1 MNQKEINELRRRF
14 RPEKSAISR
23 VYGCYVNSSKEIVSD
38 LDESLGMMPQEESE
52 KYLSL
57 LKKGLSGSLGKN
69 LIDIVFSTQQVV
81 DSEEHRLL
89 TTLRDSQL
97 KDNEARQTFYHKV
110 IDSLDMGDSSYLLL
124 LTCDSYDVPHRGKD
138 DSLQADASDEVF
150 TYIVC
155 VVCPIKE
162 GKVELGYFPGDNE
175 FHCAA
180 GQTVAP
186 PELGFLFPAFDDR
199 AANIYNALFYS
210 RKANEIHQEFI
221 DAIFHVEAPMSAVE
235 QKEAFQSALSDA
247 FDCSLEVMQT
257 VHEQLREKIKEHRES
272 RSSEPLEM
280 SASEIGQILQSCGI
294 ADEQVAAFQE
304 NCGEQFGSGVVLNP
318 ANLIDSSRFEIKT
331 PEITISADPEYS
343 YLVETQIING
353 RKYLLGVHGPQILQE
368 SSLTQVVHKSLQH
381 LFELRGV
388 EPILV
393 MGPPGVPELLLT
405 MAEIHAEVAYSTQCL
420 VQLFFGIEQPH
431 LIQGGGAQYKLTI
444 ILGVGQI
451 MLLAKLLQRHFFS
464 QQIKCAVDP
473 ARSSTFML

>member
-14 RPEKSAISR
+14 HPEKSAISR

-69 LIDIVFSTQQVV
+69 LIDIVFSTQQVA

-97 KDNEARQTFYHKV
+97 KDNEARQTFYRKV

-124 LTCDSYDVPHRGKD
+124 LACDSYDVPHRGKD

-221 DAIFHVEAPMSAVE
+221 NAIFHVEAPMSAVE

-280 SASEIGQILQSCGI
+280 SASEIGQILQSCGF
-294 ADEQVAAFQE
+294 ADEQV
-304 NCGEQFGSGVVLNP
+304 
-318 ANLIDSSRFEIKT
+318 
-331 PEITISADPEYS
+331 
-343 YLVETQIING
+343 
-353 RKYLLGVHGPQILQE
+353 
-368 SSLTQVVHKSLQH
+368 
-381 LFELRGV
+381 
-388 EPILV
+388 
-393 MGPPGVPELLLT
+393 
-405 MAEIHAEVAYSTQCL
+405 
-420 VQLFFGIEQPH
+420 
-431 LIQGGGAQYKLTI
+431 
-444 ILGVGQI
+444 
-451 MLLAKLLQRHFFS
+451 
-464 QQIKCAVDP
+464 
-473 ARSSTFML
+473 

>member
-14 RPEKSAISR
+14 RPEKSTISR

-69 LIDIVFSTQQVV
+69 LIDIVFSTQQVA
-81 DSEEHRLL
+81 DSEGHRLL

-97 KDNEARQTFYHKV
+97 KDNEARQTFYRKV
-110 IDSLDMGDSSYLLL
+110 INSLDMGDSSYLLL
-124 LTCDSYDVPHRGKD
+124 LACDSYDVPHRGKD

-180 GQTVAP
+180 GQTVAS

-221 DAIFHVEAPMSAVE
+221 DAIFHVEAPMSAAE
-235 QKEAFQSALSDA
+235 QREVFESILEDTLGAGCSIEVAQAIHDQFSSQIREHKESKSTE
-247 FDCSLEVMQT
+247 SLIVT
-257 VHEQLREKIKEHRES
+257 
-272 RSSEPLEM
+272 
-280 SASEIGQILQSCGI
+280 AGEIGKVLLACGVT
-294 ADEQVAAFQE
+294 EENVAAFQAQ
-304 NCGEQFGSGVVLNP
+304 CGERFGVGAVLDP
-318 ANLIDSSRFEIKT
+318 ANLIDPGKYEVKT
-331 PEITISADPEYS
+331 AQATIQVDPEFS
-343 YLVETQIING
+343 YAVTTRVIDG
-353 RKYLLGVHGPQILQE
+353 RAYLLLPADDIQVNGLPIQVTNGQE
-368 SSLTQVVHKSLQH
+368 T
-381 LFELRGV
+381 E
-388 EPILV
+388 
-393 MGPPGVPELLLT
+393 
-405 MAEIHAEVAYSTQCL
+405 
-420 VQLFFGIEQPH
+420 
-431 LIQGGGAQYKLTI
+431 TI
-444 ILGVGQI
+444 
-451 MLLAKLLQRHFFS
+451 
-464 QQIKCAVDP
+464 
-473 ARSSTFML
+473 